1 MPHPFN
7 SRLFTPW
14 RDPVSGVESFILTAR
29 VAPVQQSFYYVTPSL
44 TATLGSPAAG

>member
-7 SRLFTPW
+7 SPLFTPW
-14 RDPVSGVESFILTAR
+14 RDPVSGVESFILTTR